1 MRTSRL
7 FLLVLVLAGFVGAA
21 SQGSAACQVYLRLE
35 GIAGVST
42 DPAHLGWLDCTTFD
56 VPLATNELD
65 GSIQPTNRMRIIRRV
80 DAASRTLQNA
90 TASGMYLKWACL
102 AVRKTGPGAPAGD
115 YFLAT
120 FFRNHITA
128 YQSSGTSTGP
138 TEDFTLQFGTAVWQ
152 YRQPGP
158 KGTFGTLETGGYR
171 GDNGL
176 CHPHQGYEA
185 WTGRKLGDPAL
196 PLRVPQAFP
205 LIAARVLAAGR

>member
-7 FLLVLVLAGFVGAA
+7 FLLVFVLAGFVGAA
-21 SQGSAACQVYLRLE
+21 SQGCTACQVYLRLE
-35 GIAGVST
+35 GISGVST
-42 DPAHLGWLDCTTFD
+42 DADHRAWLDCTTFD

-65 GSIQPTNRMRIIRRV
+65 GSVQPTNRMRIIRRV
-80 DAASRTLQNA
+80 DAASSALRHA
-90 TASGMYLKWACL
+90 TASGLYVKWACL

-128 YQSSGTSTGP
+128 YQSASTPTAP
-138 TEDFTLQFGTAVWQ
+138 TEDFTLQFGTVVWQ

-158 KGTFGTLETGGYR
+158 KGTFGPLETGGYR

-176 CHPHQGYEA
+176 CYPHQGYET

-196 PLRVPQAFP
+196 PLRVPVAFP
-205 LIAARVLAAGR
+205 IIAARALAAGR